1 MFYFRRHKKIIL
13 TVVIATL
20 FCLVLSSFPAITL
33 SQTINDFTLP
43 CTISTYGNAWNGLL
57 AYDLE
62 ISSGFMGVGGI
73 GNYFVVMDTSGN
85 VLALRQSSTS
95 YGGSAYNIAPYT
107 LMFEGEPQE
116 GGAQTAPTFATHF
129 WNLST
134 GTTQDFPNVI
144 SEHDIQYNPVNNTFL
159 TLQDYIRQVGNSSI
173 LFDKIV
179 QVDPNGNVL
188 WSWDTYDHIPLS
200 EASPFNETSVLNG
213 QKADDFTHANTLDW
227 FYNDSII
234 FLNVRNTN
242 TFYKI
247 NQTSGDIIWACGE
260 FGNFTLLG
268 DDGQPLVGANG
279 LPPSLWY
286 HSHDTKQVAPDVF
299 TMFDN
304 DFDNNTNP
312 NNCRSRMIELTVNET
327 SMTAYVNWSWEA
339 PTQYWNNYACGTL
352 LLPNGDFLGDFGDPT
367 HQLPQNSPWNFNNT
381 GAVFIEVNPAGQIVK
396 KFTFPVDCYV
406 YRIAMITNPTSIIF
420 PTPTLSLIQTPVPF
434 YPTTIPTH
442 ITNPTS
448 TPTITPTPK
457 PIVTQTP
464 SAIPTPT
471 VSTNFQPAIIIIA
484 LTIIAVVVVALG
496 AIFYIKRTCNH
507 KN

>member
-1 MFYFRRHKKIIL
+1 LYFIRQKKIIL
-13 TVVIATL
+13 ATVLVVALCLAL
-20 FCLVLSSFPAITL
+20 FSFSTITL
-33 SQTINDFTLP
+33 SQTSNNFTLP
-43 CTISTYGNAWNGLL
+43 CTINTYGNAWNGNI
-57 AYDLE
+57 AFDLQN
-62 ISSGFMGVGGI
+62 GT
-73 GNYFVVMDTSGN
+73 NYYLVVMDTNGN

-95 YGGSAYNIAPYT
+95 YGGSTYNIAPYT
-107 LMFEGEPQE
+107 LMFQGEPQE

-159 TLQDYIRQVGNSSI
+159 TLQDYVRQVGNSSI
-173 LFDKIV
+173 FLDKIV

-200 EASPFNETSVLNG
+200 EASPFNETSVVNG
-213 QKADDFTHANTLDW
+213 QTVQDFTHANDLDW
-227 FYNDSII
+227 DYSNGII
-234 FLNVRNTN
+234 YLNLRVTN

-339 PTQYWNNYACGTL
+339 PTQYWNYFAGATL
-352 LLPNGDFLGDFGDPT
+352 LLPNGDYMGDFGDPT
-367 HQLPQNSPWNFNNT
+367 HQLPQNSPWDFNNT
-381 GAVFIEVNPAGQIVK
+381 GAVFVEVNSAGQVVK
-396 KFTFPVDCYV
+396 TFTFPVGFYV
-406 YRIAMITNPTSIIF
+406 YRIAMITNPTNIILSTPSPAF
-420 PTPTLSLIQTPVPF
+420 TPSFSTTSSPVITPIPVASSSPASVPTATPTSF
-434 YPTTIPTH
+434 TTSSPSVS
-442 ITNPTS
+442 PSS
-448 TPTITPTPK
+448 TP
-457 PIVTQTP
+457 
-464 SAIPTPT
+464 SM
-471 VSTNFQPAIIIIA
+471 STNFQTTMIIIA
-484 LTIIAVVVVALG
+484 LLVVVIVAIALG
-496 AIFYIKRTCNH
+496 VVFYMRKKPPLTN
-507 KN
+507 